1 MFGITFDG
9 HPHLT
14 RIMMPQTWEGHP
26 ARKGDYPARATE
38 FDPFT
43 LTKQKKIW
51 KWKR

>member
-9 HPHLT
+9 HPHLS

-26 ARKGDYPARATE
+26 LRKDYPARATE
-38 FDPFT
+38 FDPFV

-51 KWKR
+51 RWKR